1 MYKYICKMYKLC
13 DDLQLKFV
21 EKQDL
26 YGNNDE
32 FQFFCKKFLYLDSKF
47 FIFYN

>member
-13 DDLQLKFV
+13 DDLQLKFI

-32 FQFFCKKFLYLDSKF
+32 FQFFFAKSSYILILKY
-47 FIFYN
+47 FYI